1 MADPASDNS
10 TLALERIRELL
21 SGLVGTEETR
31 LPTERAPLLAVLD
44 GADLVKQGAEAVCHV
59 SLRRA

>member
-1 MADPASDNS
+1 MAP
-10 TLALERIRELL
+10 
-21 SGLVGTEETR
+21 R